1 MDYLT
6 IKPTKPGIDESI
18 LNWKPQ
24 CFKHINTTLNFDKT
38 TNGSNQLMKGLNLH
52 EKQLFTMGTEIKLA
66 WKILFQLGFTLL
78 NVFMSKYM

>member
-24 CFKHINTTLNFDKT
+24 CFKHINTTLNFYKT

-52 EKQLFTMGTEIKLA
+52 EKQLFTMRTEIKLA
-66 WKILFQLGFTLL
+66 CKILFQLGFTLL
-78 NVFMSKYM
+78 NAFMRKYM

>member
-38 TNGSNQLMKGLNLH
+38 TNGSNQLMKGLKLH
-52 EKQLFTMGTEIKLA
+52 EKQLFTMGTEIKNS
-66 WKILFQLGFTLL
+66 ISIGFYIIKC
-78 NVFMSKYM
+78 FYE